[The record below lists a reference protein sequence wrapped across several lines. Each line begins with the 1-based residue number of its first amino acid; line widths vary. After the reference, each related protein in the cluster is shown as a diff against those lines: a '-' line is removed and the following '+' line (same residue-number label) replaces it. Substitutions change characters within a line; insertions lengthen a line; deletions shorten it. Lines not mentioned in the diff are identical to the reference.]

1 MDGPAPNPDTL
12 ESLRRRIDELEQE
25 LARLRQDPLDWLAAA
40 STSAAPPLPPAS
52 PPVER
57 LISVIVPLYNG
68 AAYIGRCL
76 DSIASQQPCG
86 YELEVLICDDGSH
99 DDSLAAARA
108 WAAAQSTLPVHVLTH
123 DDGGNHGVSATR
135 NRCAAHA
142 SGAFLALLD
151 ADDLWLPHKLAT
163 QIGYL
168 EQHPETDCVCSF
180 GLNRDLAGLPI
191 PGWSSTRFAGDFRQ
205 APPPEDFRA
214 PYDFDQLLR
223 GDPVLNSSAL
233 IRRPAFDQ
241 AGGYPSTMSHQSEDW
256 LLFLKLAL
264 AAPIH
269 LIPEPLIQY
278 SVHSDSYTAE
288 YVRQGFAF
296 GSRLEVLLFLLH
308 WMLQRLQH
316 RARAQ
321 QVYRRNYATLLAGMG
336 GALRLAE
343 SFHRTR
349 PDIAPSQAAFEQ
361 HLQQLYR
368 RLDELEHYRD
378 HIESQ
383 LNLLRRLPGLKFLYH
398 AVRRLRGSAG

>member
-25 LARLRQDPLDWLAAA
+25 LARLRQDPLDWLAEA
-40 STSAAPPLPPAS
+40 STAAAPRLPPAS
-52 PPVER
+52 QPVER

-76 DSIASQQPCG
+76 DSISSQQPCG

-108 WAAAQSTLPVHVLTH
+108 WAAAQPTLPVHVLTH

-308 WMLQRLQH
+308 WMLQRPQH
-316 RARAQ
+316 RARAR

-336 GALRLAE
+336 GALRFAE

-349 PDIAPSQAAFEQ
+349 LDIAPSHAAFEQ

-368 RLDELEHYRD
+368 RIDELEKYQY

-383 LNLLRRLPGLKFLYH
+383 LNLLRRLPGLKYLYN
-398 AVRRLRGSAG
+398 AARRLRGSAG

>member
-12 ESLRRRIDELEQE
+12 ASLRRRIDELEQE

-40 STSAAPPLPPAS
+40 STATHSPLPPAS

-57 LISVIVPLYNG
+57 RISVIVPLYNG

-86 YELEVLICDDGSH
+86 YEVEVLICDDGSH

-108 WAAAQSTLPVHVLTH
+108 WAAAQHPLPVQVLTH
-123 DDGGNHGVSATR
+123 PDGGNHGVSATR
-135 NRCAAHA
+135 NRCAASA

-151 ADDLWLPHKLAT
+151 ADDLWLPNKLAT
-163 QIGYL
+163 QMLYL
-168 EQHPETDCVCSF
+168 EQHPEATCVCSF

-191 PGWSSTRFAGDFRQ
+191 PGWSNTRHAGDFRQ
-205 APPPEDFRA
+205 APPPENFRA
-214 PYDFDQLLR
+214 PYDFDQLLH

-233 IRRPAFDQ
+233 LRRSAFDQ
-241 AGGYPSTMSHQSEDW
+241 AGGYPGTMSHQAEDW
-256 LLFLKLAL
+256 LLFLKLSL

-278 SVHSDSYTAE
+278 SVHRDSYTAE

-308 WMLQRLQH
+308 WMLPQPQY
-316 RARAQ
+316 RARAR

-343 SFHRTR
+343 SFHHAHPGT
-349 PDIAPSQAAFEQ
+349 APSLAAFEQ
-361 HLQQLYR
+361 HIQQLYR
-368 RLDELEHYRD
+368 RLDELEHYHN

-383 LNLLRRLPGLKFLYH
+383 LNLLRRLPGLKFLYN
-398 AVRRLRGSAG
+398 AARRLRGSAG

>member
-1 MDGPAPNPDTL
+1 MDGPAPNPDIP
-12 ESLRRRIDELEQE
+12 ENLRRRIDELEQE

-40 STSAAPPLPPAS
+40 STAAASPLPPVS

-76 DSIASQQPCG
+76 DSIANQQPCG
-86 YELEVLICDDGSH
+86 YDLEVLVCDDGSH
-99 DDSLAAARA
+99 DDSIAAARA
-108 WAAAQSTLPVHVLTH
+108 WAEAHPSLPVRLLTH
-123 DDGGNHGVSATR
+123 PDAGNHGVSATR
-135 NRCAAHA
+135 NRCATHA

-151 ADDLWLPHKLAT
+151 ADDLWLPSKLAT
-163 QIGYL
+163 QMRYL
-168 EQHPETDCVCSF
+168 EQHPETTCVCSF

-191 PGWSSTRFAGDFRQ
+191 PGWSKTRYAGDFRQ
-205 APPPEDFRA
+205 APPPENFRA
-214 PYDFDQLLR
+214 PYDFDQLLQ

-233 IRRPAFDQ
+233 IRRTAFDQ
-241 AGGYPSTMSHQSEDW
+241 AGGYPATMSHQAEDW
-256 LLFLKLAL
+256 LLFLKLSL

-278 SVHSDSYTAE
+278 SVHSESYTAE

-308 WMLQRLQH
+308 WMLPHPQH

-343 SFHRTR
+343 SFHLAH
-349 PDIAPSQAAFEQ
+349 PDTAPSLAAFEQ
-361 HLQQLYR
+361 HLQQLYQ
-368 RLDELEHYRD
+368 RLDELEHYHN

-383 LNLLRRLPGLKFLYH
+383 LNLLRRLPGLKFLYN
-398 AVRRLRGSAG
+398 AARRLRGSAG